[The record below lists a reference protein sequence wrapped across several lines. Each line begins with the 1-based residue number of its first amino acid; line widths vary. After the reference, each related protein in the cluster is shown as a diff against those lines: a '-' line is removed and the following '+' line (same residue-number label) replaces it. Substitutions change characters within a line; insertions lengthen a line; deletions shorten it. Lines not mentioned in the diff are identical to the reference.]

1 MRRLWYDRSG
11 TEGLA
16 SRTDNWLGQVD
27 HEEEGEWSIML
38 LPISAANVRRA
49 SRHQTSSGVS
59 SGVRA
64 VTSAAKSSVGNVS
77 ERTIILSARAS
88 GAVEHGPT
96 WEKNVPN
103 SHTLCKCGREF
114 IDERGFLVHIGR
126 MNKLS
131 SMVLSKREEVLAG
144 KPE

>member
-1 MRRLWYDRSG
+1 PAVADNMPSSSTRGSRSIEPARRLLEERKAILQMRRISYDRSG

-38 LPISAANVRRA
+38 LPIAAANVRRA

-77 ERTIILSARAS
+77 ERTDRKSVVS
-88 GAVEHGPT
+88 ET
-96 WEKNVPN
+96 
-103 SHTLCKCGREF
+103 
-114 IDERGFLVHIGR
+114 
-126 MNKLS
+126 
-131 SMVLSKREEVLAG
+131 
-144 KPE
+144 